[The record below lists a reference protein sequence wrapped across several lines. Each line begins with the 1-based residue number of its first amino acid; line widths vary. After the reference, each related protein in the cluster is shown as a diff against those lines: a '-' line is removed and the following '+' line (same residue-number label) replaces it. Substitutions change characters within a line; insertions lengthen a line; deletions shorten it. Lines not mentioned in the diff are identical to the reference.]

1 LLQKDIN
8 KIMTT
13 EFNQKETKTKISSR
27 GGPRPGAGRPKGAKD
42 RVTVSGILE
51 ALDTKTNGRT
61 YEELLVE
68 DFINARL
75 DGDSQL
81 VHKYH
86 TLLSNKF
93 VANLNDII
101 VEEIGDQVEGK
112 RSAFLEAVN
121 TIININKQKDDTD
134 ATS

>member
-1 LLQKDIN
+1 
-8 KIMTT
+8 MTT
-13 EFNQKETKTKISSR
+13 ELNQKETKDKVKAPSR
-27 GGPRPGAGRPKGAKD
+27 GGVRVGAGRPKGAKD

-51 ALDTKTNGRT
+51 ALDTKTGGRT

-75 DGDSQL
+75 EGDTQL
-81 VHKYH
+81 THKYH

-101 VEEIGDQVEGK
+101 VEEVGDQVEGK
-112 RSAFLEAVN
+112 RNAFLEAVN
-121 TIININKQKDDTD
+121 SIININKQKDEDN
-134 ATS
+134 ASN

>member
-1 LLQKDIN
+1 
-8 KIMTT
+8 MS
-13 EFNQKETKTKISSR
+13 EFNQKETEKKGR
-27 GGPRPGAGRPKGAKD
+27 GGARAGAGRPKGAKD

-51 ALDTKTNGRT
+51 ALDTRTNGRT

-93 VANLNDII
+93 VANLNDIV
-101 VEEIGDQVEGK
+101 VEEVGDQVEGK
-112 RSAFLEAVN
+112 RTAFLEAVN
-121 TIININKQKDDTD
+121 SIININKSKDEDD
-134 ATS
+134 ASN

>member
-1 LLQKDIN
+1 
-8 KIMTT
+8 MS
-13 EFNQKETKTKISSR
+13 EFNQKETEKKGR
-27 GGPRPGAGRPKGAKD
+27 GGARAGAGRPKGAKD

-51 ALDTKTNGRT
+51 ALDTRTNGRT
-61 YEELLVE
+61 YEELLIE

-93 VANLNDII
+93 VANLNEIT
-101 VEEIGDQVEGK
+101 VEEVGDQVDAK
-112 RSAFLEAVN
+112 QTAFLEAVN
-121 TIININKQKDDTD
+121 SLININKAKDNGDGQE
-134 ATS
+134 

>member
-1 LLQKDIN
+1 
-8 KIMTT
+8 MTT

-27 GGPRPGAGRPKGAKD
+27 GGVRAGAGRPKGAKD
-42 RVTVSGILE
+42 RVTVTGILE

-68 DFINARL
+68 DFIDARL
-75 DGDSQL
+75 NGDAQL

-93 VANLNDII
+93 VANLNDIT
-101 VEEIGDQVEGK
+101 VEEVGDLVEGK
-112 RSAFLEAVN
+112 RTAFLEAVN
-121 TIININKQKDDTD
+121 SIININKQKDEDN
-134 ATS
+134 ASN

>member
-1 LLQKDIN
+1 
-8 KIMTT
+8 MTT
-13 EFNQKETKTKISSR
+13 EFNQKETEPKAKISSR
-27 GGPRPGAGRPKGAKD
+27 GGVRAGAGRPKGAKD

-51 ALDTKTNGRT
+51 ALDIKTGGRT

-68 DFINARL
+68 DFIDARL
-75 DGDSQL
+75 NGDTQL

-93 VANLNDII
+93 VANLNDIV
-101 VEEIGDQVEGK
+101 VEEVGDVVDGK

-121 TIININKQKDDTD
+121 SIININKQKDEDN
-134 ATS
+134 ASN